1 MWPSSELEWESEYL
15 KRSKYL
21 KERTLEELFRC
32 PFFFGEL
39 TRENAIEILNEAV
52 KLDGECE
59 YKSILFLET
68 VSDDIGQNRFALVRV
83 TRDTVQISTRRGPY
97 DIIQP
102 KISFIEI
109 DSLWQWDWTVNSTIY
124 QFCTGSTTK
133 EYHNWRCNIRR
144 KKPFSLEVLA
154 AVKAAT
160 CGFDLETLELPRM
173 IKKEVKKF
181 QDLIKAIQ
189 SLKKY

>member
-1 MWPSSELEWESEYL
+1 MWPSSQLEWESEYL
-15 KRSKYL
+15 KESKYL
-21 KERTLEELFRC
+21 KERTLEGLFRC

-52 KLDGECE
+52 KHDGESW

-68 VSDDIGQNRFALVRV
+68 VSDDIGQNRFEIVMV
-83 TRDTVQISTRRGPY
+83 TRDTVQDYDTERGPN

-102 KISFIEI
+102 EIYFSEI
-109 DSLWQWDWTVNSTIY
+109 DDLWSWNWTVRSTID
-124 QFCTGSTTK
+124 QFCTGSTTE
-133 EYHNWRCNIRR
+133 EYQDWRWNIVR

-160 CGFDLETLELPRM
+160 CGFNLETLKLPRM
-173 IKKEVKKF
+173 IN
-181 QDLIKAIQ
+181 
-189 SLKKY
+189 

>member
-1 MWPSSELEWESEYL
+1 MAWWDQRLLE
-15 KRSKYL
+15 SKYL
-21 KERTLEELFRC
+21 KERTLECLFNC

-39 TRENAIEILNEAV
+39 SRENAIEILNEAV
-52 KLDGECE
+52 KHDGESE

-109 DSLWQWDWTVNSTIY
+109 DSLWQWDWTVN
-124 QFCTGSTTK
+124 TGS
-133 EYHNWRCNIRR
+133 
-144 KKPFSLEVLA
+144 
-154 AVKAAT
+154 
-160 CGFDLETLELPRM
+160 FDR
-173 IKKEVKKF
+173 F
-181 QDLIKAIQ
+181 
-189 SLKKY
+189 